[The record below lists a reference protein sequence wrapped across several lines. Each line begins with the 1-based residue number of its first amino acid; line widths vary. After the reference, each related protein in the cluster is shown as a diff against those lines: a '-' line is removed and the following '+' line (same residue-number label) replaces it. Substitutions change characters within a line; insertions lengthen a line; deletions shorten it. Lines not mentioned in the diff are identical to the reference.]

1 MKEISS
7 LNVNTNEHL
16 VLIGVQVLGYI
27 SEPEKQAGYLWR
39 IGSGVYGLTTGAVG
53 GAVGVGV
60 GSVKWVAGKG
70 YDAGHAVVST
80 GAAIVTKV
88 KVKRKSKNE

>member
-1 MKEISS
+1 M
-7 LNVNTNEHL
+7 
-16 VLIGVQVLGYI
+16 
-27 SEPEKQAGYLWR
+27 
-39 IGSGVYGLTTGAVG
+39 YGLTTGAVG